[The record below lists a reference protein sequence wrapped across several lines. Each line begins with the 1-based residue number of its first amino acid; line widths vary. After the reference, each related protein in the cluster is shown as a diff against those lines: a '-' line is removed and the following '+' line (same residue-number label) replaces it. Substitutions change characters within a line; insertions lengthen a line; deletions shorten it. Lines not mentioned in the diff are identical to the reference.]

1 MFALPAKPL
10 VMGVLNLD
18 LAASLGQKGAFVD
31 KVLAQAEQMLE
42 QGATIV
48 DICSSES
55 ISLQEELNLLI
66 PSIEAIKK
74 RMSVNISVNTSIP
87 EVMDAAVRVGA
98 AMINDPR
105 ALTKLG
111 AIEMVAKLQIP
122 VCLMHMHSD
131 PVTKQVTWQLRDI
144 VSDVYQYLEQRI
156 TASVAAGVEIKNIMI
171 DPGFGFGK
179 TLAQNLQLLRSLHV
193 FKSLNCPLLID
204 VSHKS
209 MIGQILDETVEN
221 RVYGSIAAE
230 SFAIICGVNIIRS
243 HDVQATNDAIKVMQ
257 AISEQ

>member
-1 MFALPAKPL
+1 
-10 VMGVLNLD
+10 MGVLSLD
-18 LAASLGQKGAFVD
+18 VAASLRQNGSFVD
-31 KVLAQAEQMLE
+31 KVVAQAEQMLI
-42 QGATIV
+42 QGSTII
-48 DICSSES
+48 DICCIEN

-74 RMSVNISVNTSIP
+74 RMSVNISVNTSMP
-87 EVMDAAVRVGA
+87 EVMEAAVRVGA
-98 AMINDPR
+98 TMINDPR

-111 AIEMVAKLQIP
+111 AIEMAAKLQVP

-131 PVTKQVTWQLRDI
+131 AVTKQVTGQLRDI
-144 VSDVYQYLEQRI
+144 VSDVYHYLERRI
-156 TASVAAGVEIKNIMI
+156 NASVAAGVAIKNII
-171 DPGFGFGK
+171 VDPGFGFGK

-193 FKSLNCPLLID
+193 FKNLNCPLLID

-243 HDVQATNDAIKVMQ
+243 HNVQATSDAVKVMQ